1 MPSFGSSVCENKK
14 AARASQRRTRAA
26 DKGAFM
32 SERGKLAHA
41 LVDALLHPN
50 SECRET
56 GFEKWRDNLDALTKR
71 GVGAAATIRGE
82 TEAMAFLAAAQRL
95 DSAGNLNKV
104 AEVTEALIASVN
116 RIEKVVNQS

>member
-1 MPSFGSSVCENKK
+1 
-14 AARASQRRTRAA
+14 
-26 DKGAFM
+26 M

-41 LVDALLHPN
+41 LVDALLHPD
-50 SECRET
+50 SECVNT
-56 GFEKWRDNLDALTKR
+56 GFKDWKGNLEAAAKR

-104 AEVTEALIASVN
+104 TEITEALIASVN
-116 RIEKVVNQS
+116 RIEKVINQS